1 MVAGYG
7 WLENW
12 TRQKP
17 VLGDSSQ
24 RRLERRNISNYFL
37 QMEQSHCLDEVRF
50 PKIQQGKEH
59 NDVPQGE
66 SDGSQPSDTVEKLDA
81 SEIYRRRINAKDV
94 LISKKRVKIL
104 SSKSQMEQQN
114 CLEELMESENTEE
127 LQGNSERSQRTE
139 AKDDAE
145 DRSGFLSIEGDF
157 IYRHHVEPRVTLR
170 LPKEESFPMPL
181 E

>member
-1 MVAGYG
+1 MVAGFG

-81 SEIYRRRINAKDV
+81 SEIYRRRINAKEV
-94 LISKKRVKIL
+94 LISQKKG
-104 SSKSQMEQQN
+104 E
-114 CLEELMESENTEE
+114 
-127 LQGNSERSQRTE
+127 
-139 AKDDAE
+139 
-145 DRSGFLSIEGDF
+145 DF
-157 IYRHHVEPRVTLR
+157 IFQIADGTAKLFRRSHGVREYRRTSRKLGKVSTDRIKR
-170 LPKEESFPMPL
+170 
-181 E
+181 